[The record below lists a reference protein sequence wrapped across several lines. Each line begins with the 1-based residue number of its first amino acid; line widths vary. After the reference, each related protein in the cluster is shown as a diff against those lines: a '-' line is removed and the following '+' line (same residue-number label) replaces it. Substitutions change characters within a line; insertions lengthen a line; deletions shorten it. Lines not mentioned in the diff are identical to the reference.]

1 MQSKNNLNN
10 QNSPFIIEN
19 EKLGIN
25 KNILEQKLYMKKEN
39 EKKEIK
45 IQDIKMKE
53 ISNDNLPNEN
63 KEKHYIN
70 DIFIDKSNKIY

>member
-1 MQSKNNLNN
+1 MKINKNNLD
-10 QNSPFIIEN
+10 
-19 EKLGIN
+19 
-25 KNILEQKLYMKKEN
+25 QKLHKKKEN

-45 IQDIKMKE
+45 IQDIEMKE

-70 DIFIDKSNKIY
+70 GMIQKLASPLVPVPVPAASPENCQVAIRW